1 MGKRHFH
8 FIEHLLNARHH
19 VIFPTRTAASSQ
31 RPKKSGLKSMLMYK
45 LNVTFILHKGEYP
58 LGLFFYHLA
67 LLLLSVAQKKWESV
81 GTERKGQGMPPKSP
95 GKGDEVSARATVK
108 TGNTD
113 PGLSLGG
120 EEEARGLRRNWLWK
134 LQQAAP
140 GQGGTDRAAPGAL
153 LPVAAGKGG
162 SLSAPQSRNLLS
174 QDSRGLGEPLCPRP
188 PRW

>member
-81 GTERKGQGMPPKSP
+81 GTERKVQGMPPKSP

-113 PGLSLGG
+113 RSGPY
-120 EEEARGLRRNWLWK
+120 EALNK
-134 LQQAAP
+134 VKV
-140 GQGGTDRAAPGAL
+140 L
-153 LPVAAGKGG
+153 LV
-162 SLSAPQSRNLLS
+162 SAIFFI
-174 QDSRGLGEPLCPRP
+174 C
-188 PRW
+188 